1 MVAPKLVHLI
11 AVRIPPWSPLARKN
25 VEVRPAAIRLDAT
38 VELVRLAAVF
48 TSRSEDQLADIFALA
63 PAIAAASEQH
73 EFGLRSRREAQADVK
88 VALHERRDPVPSALG
103 LQPGEA
109 AR

>member
-1 MVAPKLVHLI
+1 
-11 AVRIPPWSPLARKN
+11 
-25 VEVRPAAIRLDAT
+25 
-38 VELVRLAAVF
+38 
-48 TSRSEDQLADIFALA
+48 
-63 PAIAAASEQH
+63 
-73 EFGLRSRREAQADVK
+73 LRSRREAQADVK